1 MSGDPYNAALREL
14 FSSPAHVGDLED
26 GESALVDDQGVR
38 VRLSARAKA
47 GTIEAM
53 RFRVWGCPH
62 LIAAAEWL
70 CGYYE
75 GRALAALEEFP
86 SAPIMENLA
95 IPMEKTGRILV
106 LEDTVRSLG
115 QQFGD
120 GS

>member
-1 MSGDPYNAALREL
+1 MSSDPYNAAVREL
-14 FSSPAHVGDLED
+14 FAAPAHVGDVGG
-26 GESALVDDQGVR
+26 GESALVEDQGVR
-38 VRLSARAKA
+38 VRLSARSKA

-53 RFRVWGCPH
+53 RFRAWGCPH

-70 CGYYE
+70 CDYYE
-75 GRALAALEEFP
+75 GRPLAALDDFP
-86 SAPIMENLA
+86 RAPIMENLA

-115 QQFGD
+115 QQFGG

>member
-1 MSGDPYNAALREL
+1 MSADPYSPAVRALFAA
-14 FSSPAHVGDLED
+14 PAHVGDVD
-26 GESALVDDQGVR
+26 GGESAFVDDQGVR
-38 VRLSARAKA
+38 LRLSARLA
-47 GTIEAM
+47 GTDIAEM
-53 RFRVWGCPH
+53 RFRAWGCPH

-70 CGYYE
+70 CNYYE
-75 GRALAALEEFP
+75 GRPLSALEDFP

-115 QQFGD
+115 QAFGD

>member
-1 MSGDPYNAALREL
+1 MLDE
-14 FSSPAHVGDLED
+14 
-26 GESALVDDQGVR
+26 QGVR
-38 VRLSARAKA
+38 VRLSAVAKA

-53 RFRVWGCPH
+53 RFRAWGCPH

-75 GRALAALEEFP
+75 GRPLAALEEFP
-86 SAPIMENLA
+86 RAPIMENLA
-95 IPMEKTGRILV
+95 IPTEKTGRILV

-115 QQFGD
+115 QKFGE